1 MMDFGDYFCFGIEGI
16 QLGIPLYT
24 IDRVIRSVAVNQ
36 LPNSPPIV
44 HGLIDYYGTIV
55 PVINLRHRLTLNEKP
70 ISPNQLFLI
79 VNTTARKLAL
89 VVDSADGVIS
99 FSDNELISSGQL
111 NSGIEASGVYR
122 TEDGILLIYDPEK
135 FLTSE
140 EVVQIDRSIQSEQIR
155 QISNAPSETA

>member
-1 MMDFGDYFCFGIEGI
+1 MEPGDYFCFGIEGI

-55 PVINLRHRLTLNEKP
+55 PVINLRHRLAINEKS
-70 ISPNQLFLI
+70 ISPDQLFLI

-89 VVDSADGVIS
+89 AVDSADGVIS
-99 FSDNELISSGQL
+99 FSEGEMIASDRL
-111 NSGIEASGVYR
+111 NSGIDASGVYR
-122 TEDGILLIYDPEK
+122 TEGGVLLIYDPEK

-140 EVVQIDRSIQSEQIR
+140 EAVQLGKSIQSQQTR
-155 QISNAPSETA
+155 QTDL